1 MRPPLAPLSWP
12 TLSIVNFFNYSYS
25 RGCKV
30 VLFVFLIWISLM
42 TNDAKH
48 FFMCLLTFV
57 YLFLWSIHLY
67 LLNILNELFF
77 LLLNFQY
84 SLCILDTS
92 PSSVRCFANIFSQFV
107 VSLFILLV
115 GSFKERMGLILIK
128 FN

>member
-1 MRPPLAPLSWP
+1 
-12 TLSIVNFFNYSYS
+12 
-25 RGCKV
+25 
-30 VLFVFLIWISLM
+30 M
-42 TNDAKH
+42 TND
-48 FFMCLLTFV
+48 V
-57 YLFLWSIHLY
+57 EYLFLC
-67 LLNILNELFF
+67 LFDICVSSLVKCLFKSFPSFTGLFTF

-115 GSFKERMGLILIK
+115 VSFKERMSLILIK